1 MESALE
7 DQICAI
13 IWVVMLSIL
22 NFPRAAVLLIK
33 KYPLTTPSKHDQ
45 PCNMTTAMNVHDTL
59 RNVVSPGH
67 DRKDSN
73 TKWHE
78 SICHRSCFQS
88 WHNTLCFQA
97 SHGISLFCSGLPNTE
112 AILRDELGRR
122 GIIYECIRF
131 AHNVAERLGQCQR
144 AIAGFVSV
152 LVAPFARFRI
162 LWYYAQSW
170 TSSNSM
176 PDVWAW

>member
-13 IWVVMLSIL
+13 IWVDMLSIL

-33 KYPLTTPSKHDQ
+33 KYPLTTPSKNDQ
-45 PCNMTTAMNVHDTL
+45 PCNMTTATPNDTNL
-59 RNVVSPGH
+59 FAFTVPAS
-67 DRKDSN
+67 SN
-73 TKWHE
+73 LG
-78 SICHRSCFQS
+78 IIPYD
-88 WHNTLCFQA
+88 TLCFQA
-97 SHGISLFCSGLPNTE
+97 SHCFAQGFQ
-112 AILRDELGRR
+112 ILRLSFVTSLEEEESSTNVFASLTTLLKDLGSVK
-122 GIIYECIRF
+122 EP
-131 AHNVAERLGQCQR
+131 L
-144 AIAGFVSV
+144 AGFVSV